1 VRKKTIIFIVVIL
14 VLLII
19 GVFAGWKFV
28 AAGGGLVGLVGAT
41 LAGISGKRKPVVD
54 TVAEADKRASD
65 AERENRAAV
74 GSMDSVSSRSEDIR
88 TTGEQLVN
96 KGDGLV
102 ESSKNLIDEL
112 RERDAN
118 ANKGT

>member
-1 VRKKTIIFIVVIL
+1 MRKKTIIFIVVIL

>member
-1 VRKKTIIFIVVIL
+1 MRKKTIIFIVVIL

-54 TVAEADKRASD
+54 TVAESDKRASD